1 MIRVLAGSNVLRSL
15 CGGVDAA
22 EWFLSSSSNNK
33 TTASKSDLG
42 QIATNLFAGMLKER
56 IQLVWTLKDYAS
68 SDKDQDYS
76 NGRQDGRGLYAVDKV
91 SLPHLWQNNETNMQ
105 AYY

>member
-1 MIRVLAGSNVLRSL
+1 MMIRVLAGSNVLRSL

-91 SLPHLWQNNETNMQ
+91 SLPHL
-105 AYY
+105 